1 MDELKRNQPI
11 SMDKVALWL
20 GWDQINMRLAQ
31 EQIINLTEENQRLNQ
46 MLADARLKGKENEA
60 G

>member
-1 MDELKRNQPI
+1 MDKPKEQPI

-20 GWDQINMRLAQ
+20 GWDQINLRLAQ
-31 EQIINLTEENQRLNQ
+31 EQIVNLSEENKRLNQ
-46 MLADARLKGKENEA
+46 MLADARLKGKENET

>member
-1 MDELKRNQPI
+1 MDKPKEQPI

-31 EQIINLTEENQRLNQ
+31 EQIVSLTEENQRLNQ
-46 MLADARLKGKENEA
+46 MLADSRLKDRKNETD
-60 G
+60 

>member
-1 MDELKRNQPI
+1 MDKPKEQPI

-20 GWDQINMRLAQ
+20 GWDQINLRLAQ
-31 EQIINLTEENQRLNQ
+31 EQIISLTEENQKLNQ
-46 MLADARLKGKENEA
+46 MLASARLKEKQNET